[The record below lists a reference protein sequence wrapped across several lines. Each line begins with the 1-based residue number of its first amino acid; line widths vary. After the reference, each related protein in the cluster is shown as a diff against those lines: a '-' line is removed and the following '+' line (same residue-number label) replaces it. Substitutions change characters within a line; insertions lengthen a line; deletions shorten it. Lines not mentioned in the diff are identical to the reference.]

1 MGRPRWVAGVGVFV
15 GGEVDMVAVGK
26 GVKGRRRGFRGEDE
40 GLGIGGRL
48 RGLWVEVFGEGG
60 V

>member
-1 MGRPRWVAGVGVFV
+1 
-15 GGEVDMVAVGK
+15 MVAVGK